1 MLTSPAVD
9 DAAAPVHTDN
19 APLDPLAVAPDCT
32 DTAPLGLTFSAIEQ
46 IATFVPL
53 TEQSAPARVADSPAV
68 ISTWLAMIP
77 IEAPFM

>member
-32 DTAPLGLTFSAIEQ
+32 DTAPLPPDAPLLAEAAVTHAPRAL
-46 IATFVPL
+46 ATEIGPMPL
-53 TEQSAPARVADSPAV
+53 LSKVIDPA
-68 ISTWLAMIP
+68 T
-77 IEAPFM
+77 